1 MTRTAVL
8 YARVSTDE
16 QARSGYSLAQQIEAL
31 RGYAAREGYEV
42 LEEVT
47 DPGWSGASLVRPGLD
62 RVRDLVE
69 AGGVSVVLA
78 QDRDRF
84 SREPAYTYLLRRE
97 FHEYGCALRALNDR
111 GDESPE
117 GELTDGIL
125 DQLGKFERAKTAER
139 TRRGLDRK
147 VSEGRVIRGNQ
158 AAFGLCYSGGGETL
172 HVHEPEMR
180 VLRRIFRW
188 VGLEGESMGEVRR
201 RLRAEG
207 VPAPMGGV
215 WPRSSIRYLLT
226 NELYLPR
233 RPEELAGL
241 LPADLLARLDP
252 GREYGLWTWNKV
264 KTTRWRERGADGE
277 YRNRVKNEARPR
289 EEWSAVAVDLSESGL
304 VRAHVDAARERMQ
317 QNGSRRPPS
326 TKAQRF
332 WQLSGGIA
340 RCEVCGNAYTPHTV
354 IQKGKRRTY
363 YRCYTRYNSGLD
375 TCSNGRSMRAP
386 EFEELVWRGVL
397 GIISD
402 PHRLLRQYEEHVE
415 RQRRSMRGDPD
426 REARDLA
433 EALRRLELKESYLLD
448 VASDTSMP
456 REKLRTKLAELD
468 ERRDGL
474 RKALREV
481 EARQHALRQRRINY
495 AHLDSL
501 LLQMNRMDLGMAS
514 PADRRRLYQALRIK
528 ASVDEDRT
536 VRLSG
541 VFDPDLYLRD
551 LLEDPPDF
559 LTPEPEAPEGY
570 ARVVTSYSSHPC
582 TS

>member
-8 YARVSTDE
+8 YGRVSTRGQVE
-16 QARSGYSLAQQIEAL
+16 GGYSLPQQLEAL
-31 RGYAAREGYEV
+31 RGYAAREGYQV
-42 LEEVT
+42 VEEVR
-47 DPGWSGASLVRPGLD
+47 DPGHSGASLERPGMD
-62 RVRDLVE
+62 RVRDLVA
-69 AGGVSVVLA
+69 AGGVDVVLA

-84 SREPAYTYLLRRE
+84 AREPAYLYLLRRE
-97 FHEYGCALRALNDR
+97 FEEHGTKLRALNDR

-117 GELTDGIL
+117 GELTDSIL
-125 DQLGKFERAKTAER
+125 DQLAKFERAKTAER

-147 VSEGRVIRGNQ
+147 VSEGKLVRGVQ
-158 AAFGLCYSGGGETL
+158 AAFGFRYSEDGEAL

-180 VLRRIFRW
+180 VLRRVFRW

-215 WPRSSIRYLLT
+215 WPRSTIRYLLT

-233 RPEELAGL
+233 RPEELDGL
-241 LPADLLARLDP
+241 LPAALLARLDP
-252 GREYGLWTWNKV
+252 EREYGLWTWNKV

-289 EEWSAVAVDLSESGL
+289 QAWSAIAVDLSESGL
-304 VRAHVDAARERMQ
+304 VRAHVDAARERME

-354 IQKGKRRTY
+354 LQGKRRTY

-386 EFEELVWRGVL
+386 EFEELVWQGVL
-397 GIISD
+397 GIVSD

-433 EALRRLELKESYLLD
+433 EALRKLEQKESYLLD

-456 REKLRTKLAELD
+456 RERLRAKLTELD

-481 EARQHALRQRRINY
+481 DARQHALRQRRINY

-514 PADRRRLYQALRIK
+514 PEDRRRLYQALRLT

-541 VFDPDLYLRD
+541 VFDPDLYLPS
-551 LLEDPPDF
+551 LLKDPPDF